1 MARSLTLTGLVASV
15 HLATLD
21 LRVAV
26 RATPF
31 PKYQC
36 AENFFMTS
44 GGACDPCPAGSTREV
59 GDDMMFCTCTGNLV
73 NDELSPTTTTTTC
86 SMCATGYYRES
97 FKSPTEPCNLCNTSY
112 FRVGGEC
119 QPCPGG
125 SSRNIDD
132 PEGSCTC
139 NSALVTSDG
148 SMTTSDSPC
157 NNCPKDMLLHEGDC
171 VMCPDFSGREL
182 SSPPG
187 VCECETNA
195 ATPVNGA
202 TSTSDPDRGCTGLY
216 ALRMCVHS
224 VI

>member
-1 MARSLTLTGLVASV
+1 TATVGNEQCEPCTNGQVPNSDRTGCECAPGYTGPSCGE
-15 HLATLD
+15 
-21 LRVAV
+21 
-26 RATPF
+26 
-31 PKYQC
+31 C

-86 SMCATGYYRES
+86 SMC
-97 FKSPTEPCNLCNTSY
+97 NTSY
-112 FRVGGEC
+112 FRVGREC

-125 SSRNIDD
+125 SSRDIDE

-148 SMTTSDSPC
+148 SVTTSDGPC

-171 VMCPDFSGREL
+171 VMCPDFSGREITR
-182 SSPPG
+182 PPG

-195 ATPVNGA
+195 VTPVNGA